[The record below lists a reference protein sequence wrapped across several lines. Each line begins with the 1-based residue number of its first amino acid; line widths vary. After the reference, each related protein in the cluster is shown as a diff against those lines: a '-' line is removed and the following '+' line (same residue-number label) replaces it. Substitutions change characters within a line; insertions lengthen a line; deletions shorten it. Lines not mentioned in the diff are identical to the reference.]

1 MNKNCTVFERT
12 TPNERNV
19 FCERK
24 KWMEFVIVEQNGYFH
39 GYDEKIDSLECVK
52 RTYKCFQIILLSTVC
67 SQSSAWTLRIFFL
80 AGHFQEL
87 GQRHSI
93 KTSDLKIN
101 HTTIKKKKITD
112 SKLAKMIEFVWKMMN
127 FKSFHRQPP

>member
-39 GYDEKIDSLECVK
+39 GYDEKNRLTRMCKAHI
-52 RTYKCFQIILLSTVC
+52 
-67 SQSSAWTLRIFFL
+67 
-80 AGHFQEL
+80 
-87 GQRHSI
+87 
-93 KTSDLKIN
+93 
-101 HTTIKKKKITD
+101 
-112 SKLAKMIEFVWKMMN
+112 
-127 FKSFHRQPP
+127 